1 MEPATGEPTPT
12 TYGIGARVSLH
23 PMSARFEDIIIG
35 ALADAEAARGD
46 LTTRTGVVS
55 TFVGGDEADL
65 LAYLTALIGAAAR
78 RANGEHL
85 AASVLL
91 SRGCPGE
98 VTCDLRSG
106 PWASDGELTAEPT
119 GTTAVAE
126 WSLYPLL
133 DADPAA
139 SAGAARDHMEP
150 IMAAI
155 EQAKQVGLYDGSDHY
170 VTRLRGDVADIL
182 SLVTTAWRGV
192 GGGVQHVTSHLSFSI
207 NSPTETREPTQE
219 QS

>member
-1 MEPATGEPTPT
+1 MESTTGAPTPT
-12 TYGIGARVSLH
+12 TYGVGARVSLH
-23 PMSARFEDIIIG
+23 PMSDRYIEIILG
-35 ALADAEAARGD
+35 ALADAEPARD
-46 LTTRTGVVS
+46 RLDARTGVVS
-55 TFVGGDEADL
+55 TFVGGAEDDL
-65 LAYLTALIGAAAR
+65 LRYLSTLIGAAAL
-78 RANGEHL
+78 RADGEHL

-106 PWASDGELTAEPT
+106 PWASDASLATDAT
-119 GTTAVAE
+119 GVEAVAE

-133 DADPAA
+133 DADPSDGVAA
-139 SAGAARDHMEP
+139 DHMIP

-155 EQAKQVGLYDGSDHY
+155 DQAKRAGLYDGSDHY

-182 SLVTTAWRGV
+182 TLVMTAWRGV
-192 GGGVQHVTSHLSFSI
+192 GGAVQHVTSHLSFSI
-207 NSPTETREPTQE
+207 NSPTQE